1 MAKRTKRKRVATSR
15 SRSRS
20 TGARGKATRGKQ
32 PARRTKATKQKLSAR
47 RGKATKRKVSAR
59 RGKATK
65 RKQPA
70 RRTKATRTSASS
82 KARAR
87 GRSTSSAKP
96 RRRAAVPEVSERGN
110 ELIEIPT
117 DPARFDSGAPPDAA
131 AQARQVADAMAGDQ
145 EPGGSVM
152 TPDHNSVDEWAAA
165 LGVERSPDSPVR
177 SSEEILHERDERRSP
192 GGPDPEHQRRTI

>member
-1 MAKRTKRKRVATSR
+1 MAKRTKAKRAATSR
-15 SRSRS
+15 SRSKS
-20 TGARGKATRGKQ
+20 TAARGKATG
-32 PARRTKATKQKLSAR
+32 
-47 RGKATKRKVSAR
+47 
-59 RGKATK
+59 

-82 KARAR
+82 KARAQ
-87 GRSTSSAKP
+87 GRSTSSARP
-96 RRRAAVPEVSERGN
+96 RRRRADAAVVSERGN

-117 DPARFDSGAPPDAA
+117 DPARFDSDAPPDAT

>member
-1 MAKRTKRKRVATSR
+1 MAKRTKRKRAATSR
-15 SRSRS
+15 SRSKS
-20 TGARGKATRGKQ
+20 TGARGKATKR
-32 PARRTKATKQKLSAR
+32 KLSAR
-47 RGKATKRKVSAR
+47 RA
-59 RGKATK
+59 KATK

-70 RRTKATRTSASS
+70 RRTKAKRTSAS

-96 RRRAAVPEVSERGN
+96 RRRRAAIPEVSERGN

-117 DPARFDSGAPPDAA
+117 DPARFDSDAPPDAT